1 MAAVR
6 LDRLASI
13 VNGRVLGDGSVEISD
28 AASIEDAGAGHIT
41 FLGSKRSAKLLK
53 SCRASA
59 VILQEADLSGALKD
73 NIKNFIIA
81 GNPHLA
87 FAKAVEALRP
97 EKLPAPG
104 IHPSAF
110 IHPEA
115 VMGKDVSIG
124 ACAVVEKG
132 AAVGKRTVIYPGA
145 YIGEGARIGEG
156 AVIHAGVCVREGSI
170 IGNRVVIHCNSVI
183 GSDGFGYALDGSKY
197 YKIPQTGIVRIG
209 DDCEIG
215 ACAAIDRATL
225 GETVIGRG
233 TKLDNLVQIAHNVR
247 VGEDT
252 VMAAQTGIAGSTTI
266 GNRVRFGGQ
275 SGAVDHINIGAGSMV
290 GAKTAVMGDI
300 AEGSVVSGSPAAPHR
315 DWLRAQA
322 LFLKLPDIKKR
333 LDELEKR
340 LAAIAK
346 DHGGDK

>member
-1 MAAVR
+1 MAVIR

-13 VNGRVLGDGSVEISD
+13 VNGRVVGDGSVEISD
-28 AASIEDAGAGHIT
+28 AASIEHAGAGHIT
-41 FLGSKRSAKLLK
+41 FLGSRRAAKLLK

-59 VILQEADLSGALKD
+59 VILQEADLSGLLRD
-73 NIKNFIIA
+73 GTKNFIIA
-81 GNPHLA
+81 DNPHLA
-87 FAKAVEALRP
+87 FAKALEVLRP
-97 EKLPAPG
+97 GKLPAPG

-110 IHPEA
+110 IHPAA
-115 VMGKDVSIG
+115 VIGKDASVG
-124 ACAVVEKG
+124 ACTVVEKN
-132 AAVGKRTVIYPGA
+132 AAVGERTVIYPGA

-156 AVIHAGVCVREGSI
+156 SVIHAGVCVREGCI
-170 IGNRVVIHCNSVI
+170 VGNRVIIHCNSVI
-183 GSDGFGYALDGSKY
+183 GSDGFGYAKDGSGY
-197 YKIPQTGIVRIG
+197 YKIPQTGIVRIE

-215 ACAAIDRATL
+215 ACTAIDRATL
-225 GETVIGRG
+225 GETVIGKG

-275 SGAVDHINIGAGSMV
+275 SGAIGHINIGDGSTV

-300 AEGSVVSGSPAAPHR
+300 AEGSVVSGSPAAPHNG
-315 DWLRAQA
+315 WLRAQA
-322 LFLKLPDIKKR
+322 LFLRLPELKKR

-340 LAAIAK
+340 LAAIAAAQ
-346 DHGGDK
+346 GGDK